1 MKQQEKI
8 RNEEE
13 VLLTFLKRTAE
24 GEYAT
29 IEEASLP
36 YARIQAQAEVIPI
49 FDEDY
54 YYSFS

>member
-1 MKQQEKI
+1 VKQQEKI
-8 RNEEE
+8 MNEEE

-29 IEEASLP
+29 IEKTSLP
-36 YARIQAQAEVIPI
+36 YARIQAQVEVIPI
-49 FDEDY
+49 FEEEY